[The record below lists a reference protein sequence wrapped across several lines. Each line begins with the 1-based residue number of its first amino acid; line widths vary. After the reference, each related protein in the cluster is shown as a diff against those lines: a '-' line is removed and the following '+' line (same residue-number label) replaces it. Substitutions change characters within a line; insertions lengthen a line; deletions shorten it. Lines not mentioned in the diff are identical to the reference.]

1 MSDPHSFAP
10 HSTLIKQPLLLH
22 ILADYG
28 ASDDMAFA
36 EVKQAVRAVT
46 RGLDVTFDISSV
58 PAFDTIATGF
68 YLAQLAINSPF
79 GKDHLFYVNTAPRKD
94 DVKART
100 NCAGEGLVYAELTNG
115 VRIVAVNSGYS
126 LSFLKTHAK
135 TIRHLDV
142 DTAGSQFRSRDNF
155 PAAVGDIAHNIET
168 RLGMDIAN
176 DIPDMPKDV
185 IAYTDGYGNLK
196 TSIAHDELDG
206 LTGQKVN
213 VTINGITKTATV
225 GVGIFS
231 VPENEFVLSAGSS
244 GWVMPNGTKRRFVE
258 CVFRGFSA
266 AKAFGYPQ
274 GGNKITWDKI

>member
-1 MSDPHSFAP
+1 MTQS
-10 HSTLIKQPLLLH
+10 LLLH

-100 NCAGEGLVYAELTNG
+100 NCAGEGLAYAELTNG

-126 LSFLKTHAK
+126 LSFLKTHAR

-155 PAAVGDIAHNIET
+155 PIAVGDIAHGVET
-168 RLGMDIAN
+168 RLGADITSE
-176 DIPDMPKDV
+176 IPDMPTDV
-185 IAYTDGYGNLK
+185 IAYVDGYGNMK
-196 TSIAHDELDG
+196 TSIHDDELAN

-213 VTINGITKTATV
+213 VTINGVTKTATV
-225 GVGIFS
+225 GQGIFA
-231 VPENEFVLSAGSS
+231 VPEGDMILSAGSS
-244 GWVMPNGTKRRFVE
+244 GWMMPDGTKRRFVE
-258 CVFRGFSA
+258 CVLRGHSA
-266 AKAFGYPQ
+266 AKAFNYPS
-274 GGNKITWDKI
+274 GGAKITWDTV